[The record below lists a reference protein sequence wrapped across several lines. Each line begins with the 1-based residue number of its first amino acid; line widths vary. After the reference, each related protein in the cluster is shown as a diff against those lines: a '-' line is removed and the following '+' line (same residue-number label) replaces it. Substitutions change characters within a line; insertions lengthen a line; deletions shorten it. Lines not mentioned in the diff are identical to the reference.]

1 MSFGNNPNFD
11 QSREILPSQSAKIE
25 VIGVGGGGSNAVN
38 RMINS
43 DLEGVSFRVLNTD
56 AQALL
61 QSSAES
67 RVQLGQNL
75 TRGLGAGGNPSIG
88 QKAAEESKE
97 ELQQALER
105 SDLVFIA
112 AGMGGGTGTGAAPV
126 VAEVAKQSG
135 ALTVGIVTKPFSFE
149 GKRRMR
155 QAEEGIARLAENVD
169 TLIVIPNDRLKDVIA
184 GAPLQEAFRN
194 ADDVLRMGVIGI
206 SDIITCPGLVNVDFA
221 DVRSVMTEAGTA
233 LLGIGIGSGRSR
245 AIEAAQAAMNSP
257 LLEAARIDGAKGC
270 VINITG
276 GKDMT
281 LEDMTSASEIIY
293 DVVDQEA
300 NIIVGAVVDE
310 AMEGEIQVT
319 VIASGFETTQPLN
332 QQRIKNRLSNQP
344 LYNYSDNKESGAS
357 IPEFLRLRQ
366 NKKNIFNGKI
376 MEIEGL
382 PNLKLEQAFELTDA
396 TAERSCAGSTILL
409 SQETVQEYLKS
420 NICLLEKMIEGNYED
435 SKSISRRINDM
446 ENWFKK
452 PSFIQPDLNAQYEEI
467 IEIDLAKV
475 TQPIVACPNDPD
487 NVIEITDVANT
498 NIDEVFIGSCMTNI
512 GHYRAAAKVLEGVQ
526 NLKAKLWI
534 CPPTKMD
541 EETLKAEGYYKIF
554 EDCGARLE
562 LPGCSLCMGNQ
573 ARVDEGSVVFS
584 TSTRN
589 FDNRLGKNAQVFLG
603 SAELA
608 AVCALLGKIP
618 TLEEYQDIT
627 KNKINPYSDELY
639 RYLQFDEIQD
649 FSLSK

>member
-11 QSREILPSQSAKIE
+11 QSKDILPSQNAKIE

-38 RMINS
+38 RMIDS

-61 QSSAES
+61 QSSADR

-88 QKAAEESKE
+88 QKAAEESKD
-97 ELQQALER
+97 ELQQTLEG

-184 GAPLQEAFRN
+184 GAPLQEAFKN
-194 ADDVLRMGVIGI
+194 ADDVLRMGVKGI

-245 AIEAAQAAMNSP
+245 ALEAAQAAMNSP

-293 DVVDQEA
+293 DVVDPEA
-300 NIIVGAVVDE
+300 NIIVGAVIDE
-310 AMEGEIQVT
+310 SMEGEIQVT
-319 VIASGFETTQPLN
+319 VIATGFETNQPLK

-344 LYNYSDNKESGAS
+344 LYNISDNKDTGTN

-366 NKKNIFNGKI
+366 NKKD
-376 MEIEGL
+376 IE
-382 PNLKLEQAFELTDA
+382 
-396 TAERSCAGSTILL
+396 
-409 SQETVQEYLKS
+409 
-420 NICLLEKMIEGNYED
+420 
-435 SKSISRRINDM
+435 
-446 ENWFKK
+446 
-452 PSFIQPDLNAQYEEI
+452 
-467 IEIDLAKV
+467 
-475 TQPIVACPNDPD
+475 
-487 NVIEITDVANT
+487 
-498 NIDEVFIGSCMTNI
+498 
-512 GHYRAAAKVLEGVQ
+512 
-526 NLKAKLWI
+526 
-534 CPPTKMD
+534 
-541 EETLKAEGYYKIF
+541 
-554 EDCGARLE
+554 
-562 LPGCSLCMGNQ
+562 
-573 ARVDEGSVVFS
+573 
-584 TSTRN
+584 
-589 FDNRLGKNAQVFLG
+589 
-603 SAELA
+603 
-608 AVCALLGKIP
+608 
-618 TLEEYQDIT
+618 
-627 KNKINPYSDELY
+627 
-639 RYLQFDEIQD
+639 
-649 FSLSK
+649 

>member
-11 QSREILPSQSAKIE
+11 QSKEILPSQNAKIE

-38 RMINS
+38 RMIDS

-61 QSSAES
+61 QSSAER

-97 ELQQALER
+97 ELQQALEG

-194 ADDVLRMGVIGI
+194 ADDVLRMGVKGI

-245 AIEAAQAAMNSP
+245 ALEAAQAAMNSP

-319 VIASGFETTQPLN
+319 VIATGFETNQPLK

-344 LYNYSDNKESGAS
+344 LYN
-357 IPEFLRLRQ
+357 
-366 NKKNIFNGKI
+366 
-376 MEIEGL
+376 
-382 PNLKLEQAFELTDA
+382 
-396 TAERSCAGSTILL
+396 L
-409 SQETVQEYLKS
+409 SL
-420 NICLLEKMIEGNYED
+420 IHI
-435 SKSISRRINDM
+435 
-446 ENWFKK
+446 
-452 PSFIQPDLNAQYEEI
+452 
-467 IEIDLAKV
+467 
-475 TQPIVACPNDPD
+475 
-487 NVIEITDVANT
+487 
-498 NIDEVFIGSCMTNI
+498 
-512 GHYRAAAKVLEGVQ
+512 
-526 NLKAKLWI
+526 
-534 CPPTKMD
+534 
-541 EETLKAEGYYKIF
+541 
-554 EDCGARLE
+554 
-562 LPGCSLCMGNQ
+562 
-573 ARVDEGSVVFS
+573 
-584 TSTRN
+584 
-589 FDNRLGKNAQVFLG
+589 
-603 SAELA
+603 
-608 AVCALLGKIP
+608 
-618 TLEEYQDIT
+618 
-627 KNKINPYSDELY
+627 
-639 RYLQFDEIQD
+639 
-649 FSLSK
+649 

>member
-1 MSFGNNPNFD
+1 MHPILVLDPYLEMSFGNNPNFD
-11 QSREILPSQSAKIE
+11 QSREILPSQNAKIE
-25 VIGVGGGGSNAVN
+25 VIGVGGGGSNEVN

-61 QSSAES
+61 QSSADR

-88 QKAAEESKE
+88 QKAAEESKD
-97 ELQQALER
+97 ELQQALEG

-194 ADDVLRMGVIGI
+194 ADDVLRMGVKGI

-310 AMEGEIQVT
+310 TMEGEIQVT
-319 VIASGFETTQPLN
+319 VIATGFETTQPLN
-332 QQRIKNRLSNQP
+332 QQRIKNRLTNQP

-366 NKKNIFNGKI
+366 NKK
-376 MEIEGL
+376 
-382 PNLKLEQAFELTDA
+382 D
-396 TAERSCAGSTILL
+396 
-409 SQETVQEYLKS
+409 
-420 NICLLEKMIEGNYED
+420 
-435 SKSISRRINDM
+435 
-446 ENWFKK
+446 
-452 PSFIQPDLNAQYEEI
+452 
-467 IEIDLAKV
+467 
-475 TQPIVACPNDPD
+475 
-487 NVIEITDVANT
+487 
-498 NIDEVFIGSCMTNI
+498 IG
-512 GHYRAAAKVLEGVQ
+512 
-526 NLKAKLWI
+526 
-534 CPPTKMD
+534 
-541 EETLKAEGYYKIF
+541 
-554 EDCGARLE
+554 
-562 LPGCSLCMGNQ
+562 
-573 ARVDEGSVVFS
+573 
-584 TSTRN
+584 
-589 FDNRLGKNAQVFLG
+589 
-603 SAELA
+603 
-608 AVCALLGKIP
+608 
-618 TLEEYQDIT
+618 
-627 KNKINPYSDELY
+627 
-639 RYLQFDEIQD
+639 
-649 FSLSK
+649 

>member
-11 QSREILPSQSAKIE
+11 QSKDILPSQNAKIE

-38 RMINS
+38 RMIDS

-61 QSSAES
+61 QSSADR

-88 QKAAEESKE
+88 QKAAEESKD
-97 ELQQALER
+97 ELQQTLEG

-194 ADDVLRMGVIGI
+194 ADDVLRMGVKGI

-245 AIEAAQAAMNSP
+245 ALEAAQAAMNSP

-293 DVVDQEA
+293 DVVDPEA
-300 NIIVGAVVDE
+300 NIIVGAVIDE
-310 AMEGEIQVT
+310 SMEGEIQVT
-319 VIASGFETTQPLN
+319 VIATGFETNQPLK

-344 LYNYSDNKESGAS
+344 LYNISDNKDTGTN

-366 NKKNIFNGKI
+366 NKK
-376 MEIEGL
+376 
-382 PNLKLEQAFELTDA
+382 
-396 TAERSCAGSTILL
+396 
-409 SQETVQEYLKS
+409 
-420 NICLLEKMIEGNYED
+420 
-435 SKSISRRINDM
+435 
-446 ENWFKK
+446 
-452 PSFIQPDLNAQYEEI
+452 
-467 IEIDLAKV
+467 
-475 TQPIVACPNDPD
+475 
-487 NVIEITDVANT
+487 VIE
-498 NIDEVFIGSCMTNI
+498 
-512 GHYRAAAKVLEGVQ
+512 
-526 NLKAKLWI
+526 
-534 CPPTKMD
+534 
-541 EETLKAEGYYKIF
+541 
-554 EDCGARLE
+554 
-562 LPGCSLCMGNQ
+562 
-573 ARVDEGSVVFS
+573 
-584 TSTRN
+584 
-589 FDNRLGKNAQVFLG
+589 
-603 SAELA
+603 
-608 AVCALLGKIP
+608 
-618 TLEEYQDIT
+618 
-627 KNKINPYSDELY
+627 
-639 RYLQFDEIQD
+639 
-649 FSLSK
+649 

>member
-1 MSFGNNPNFD
+1 MHPLLVLDSYLEMSFGINPNFD
-11 QSREILPSQSAKIE
+11 QSREIRPSQNAKIE

-38 RMINS
+38 RMIDS
-43 DLEGVSFRVLNTD
+43 DVGGVSFRVLNTD
-56 AQALL
+56 AQSLL
-61 QSSAES
+61 QSSAER

-88 QKAAEESKE
+88 QKAAEESRE
-97 ELQQALER
+97 ELQQTLEG

-155 QAEEGIARLAENVD
+155 QAEEGISRLAENVD

-194 ADDVLRMGVIGI
+194 ADDVLRMGVKGI

-245 AIEAAQAAMNSP
+245 ALEAAQAAINSP

-270 VINITG
+270 IINITG

-319 VIASGFETTQPLN
+319 VIATGFETDQPLK
-332 QQRIKNRLSNQP
+332 QQRLKNRLSNEP
-344 LYNYSDNKESGAS
+344 LYNNSENKDTGAS
-357 IPEFLRLRQ
+357 IPEFLRFRQ
-366 NKKNIFNGKI
+366 NKK
-376 MEIEGL
+376 
-382 PNLKLEQAFELTDA
+382 D
-396 TAERSCAGSTILL
+396 
-409 SQETVQEYLKS
+409 
-420 NICLLEKMIEGNYED
+420 
-435 SKSISRRINDM
+435 
-446 ENWFKK
+446 
-452 PSFIQPDLNAQYEEI
+452 
-467 IEIDLAKV
+467 ID
-475 TQPIVACPNDPD
+475 
-487 NVIEITDVANT
+487 
-498 NIDEVFIGSCMTNI
+498 
-512 GHYRAAAKVLEGVQ
+512 
-526 NLKAKLWI
+526 
-534 CPPTKMD
+534 
-541 EETLKAEGYYKIF
+541 
-554 EDCGARLE
+554 
-562 LPGCSLCMGNQ
+562 
-573 ARVDEGSVVFS
+573 
-584 TSTRN
+584 
-589 FDNRLGKNAQVFLG
+589 
-603 SAELA
+603 
-608 AVCALLGKIP
+608 
-618 TLEEYQDIT
+618 
-627 KNKINPYSDELY
+627 
-639 RYLQFDEIQD
+639 
-649 FSLSK
+649 

>member
-11 QSREILPSQSAKIE
+11 QSKDILPSQNAKIE

-38 RMINS
+38 RMIDS

-61 QSSAES
+61 QSSADR

-88 QKAAEESKE
+88 QKAAEESKD
-97 ELQQALER
+97 ELQQTLEG

-194 ADDVLRMGVIGI
+194 ADDVLRMGVKGI

-245 AIEAAQAAMNSP
+245 ALEAAQAAMNSP

-293 DVVDQEA
+293 DVVDPEA

-310 AMEGEIQVT
+310 SMEGEIQVT
-319 VIASGFETTQPLN
+319 VIATGFETNQPLK
-332 QQRIKNRLSNQP
+332 QQRIKNRLSTQSF
-344 LYNYSDNKESGAS
+344 YNVSDNKDTGAS
-357 IPEFLRLRQ
+357 IPDFLRLRQ
-366 NKKNIFNGKI
+366 NKKD
-376 MEIEGL
+376 IE
-382 PNLKLEQAFELTDA
+382 
-396 TAERSCAGSTILL
+396 
-409 SQETVQEYLKS
+409 
-420 NICLLEKMIEGNYED
+420 
-435 SKSISRRINDM
+435 
-446 ENWFKK
+446 
-452 PSFIQPDLNAQYEEI
+452 
-467 IEIDLAKV
+467 
-475 TQPIVACPNDPD
+475 
-487 NVIEITDVANT
+487 
-498 NIDEVFIGSCMTNI
+498 
-512 GHYRAAAKVLEGVQ
+512 
-526 NLKAKLWI
+526 
-534 CPPTKMD
+534 
-541 EETLKAEGYYKIF
+541 
-554 EDCGARLE
+554 
-562 LPGCSLCMGNQ
+562 
-573 ARVDEGSVVFS
+573 
-584 TSTRN
+584 
-589 FDNRLGKNAQVFLG
+589 
-603 SAELA
+603 
-608 AVCALLGKIP
+608 
-618 TLEEYQDIT
+618 
-627 KNKINPYSDELY
+627 
-639 RYLQFDEIQD
+639 
-649 FSLSK
+649 

>member
-11 QSREILPSQSAKIE
+11 QSREILPSQNAKIE

-43 DLEGVSFRVLNTD
+43 DLDGVSFRVLNTD

-61 QSSAES
+61 QSAAES

-97 ELQQALER
+97 ELQQALEG

-194 ADDVLRMGVIGI
+194 ADDVLRMGVKGI

-221 DVRSVMTEAGTA
+221 DIRSVMTEAGTA

-245 AIEAAQAAMNSP
+245 ALEAAQAAMNSP

-319 VIASGFETTQPLN
+319 VIATGFETNQPLK

-344 LYNYSDNKESGAS
+344 LYNMSENKDSGAS
-357 IPEFLRLRQ
+357 IPEFLRL
-366 NKKNIFNGKI
+366 
-376 MEIEGL
+376 
-382 PNLKLEQAFELTDA
+382 
-396 TAERSCAGSTILL
+396 
-409 SQETVQEYLKS
+409 
-420 NICLLEKMIEGNYED
+420 
-435 SKSISRRINDM
+435 
-446 ENWFKK
+446 
-452 PSFIQPDLNAQYEEI
+452 
-467 IEIDLAKV
+467 
-475 TQPIVACPNDPD
+475 
-487 NVIEITDVANT
+487 
-498 NIDEVFIGSCMTNI
+498 
-512 GHYRAAAKVLEGVQ
+512 
-526 NLKAKLWI
+526 
-534 CPPTKMD
+534 
-541 EETLKAEGYYKIF
+541 
-554 EDCGARLE
+554 
-562 LPGCSLCMGNQ
+562 
-573 ARVDEGSVVFS
+573 
-584 TSTRN
+584 
-589 FDNRLGKNAQVFLG
+589 
-603 SAELA
+603 
-608 AVCALLGKIP
+608 
-618 TLEEYQDIT
+618 
-627 KNKINPYSDELY
+627 
-639 RYLQFDEIQD
+639 
-649 FSLSK
+649 